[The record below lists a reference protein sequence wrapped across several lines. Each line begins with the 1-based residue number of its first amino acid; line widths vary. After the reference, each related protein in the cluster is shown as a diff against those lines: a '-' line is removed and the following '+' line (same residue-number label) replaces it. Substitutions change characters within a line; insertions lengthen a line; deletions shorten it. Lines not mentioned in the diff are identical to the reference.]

1 MLFLVFEIGGQ
12 RYAIDTGQIVE
23 VLPLVEWRH
32 MPGVTPPVR
41 GVFSF
46 HGALVPLL
54 DMTMLAFGTT
64 AVMHRDTRIALVQ
77 YPAKSNNLRV
87 LGILLEK
94 ATGLLRRNDQDFTDS
109 PVESAAAYAGRVATD
124 ADGIIQR
131 IEIRDLVPDDVW
143 SALDGVTLDMTGLA
157 DMTGEAP

>member
-12 RYAIDTGQIVE
+12 RYAIDTSQVVE
-23 VLPLVEWRH
+23 VLPLVEWRS
-32 MPGVTPPVR
+32 MPGVTPSVR

-54 DMTMLAFGTT
+54 DMTMLAFGMP
-64 AVMHRDTRIALVQ
+64 AEMHRDTRIALVA
-77 YPAKSNNLRV
+77 YPTKSNDSRV

-94 ATGLLRRNDQDFTDS
+94 ATGLLRRNDEDFTDS
-109 PVESAAAYAGRVATD
+109 PVESAAVYAGRVATD
-124 ADGIIQR
+124 ERGIIQR

-143 SALDGVTLDMTGLA
+143 SALDGVTADAA
-157 DMTGEAP
+157 DMTGATS